1 MEKFEIQFSDDVP
14 KYIQI
19 SNSIKE
25 LILDGR
31 IEQDEKLP
39 PIRKLAEF
47 LSVNKDTII
56 RAYDKLESEGAAYQ
70 KMGSGTYAKRRD
82 EGLIYKREYSKI
94 LKKIAEKEFQGYID
108 FSGENVNIQYFPV
121 KVFKDIINQVI
132 DRDDIGVFVEKESIG
147 FKGLRE
153 CINERFWDSNMN
165 INRLLIVSG
174 AQQGIDI
181 ISKAIINI
189 NDNVIVER
197 PTYGGAISVFK
208 YRRANIFEISIDEDG
223 MNLDELEEIL
233 KKNKIKALYTMSY
246 FQNPT
251 GISMSMDKKKRLI
264 QLANEYNFYIIEDDY
279 LSELIYDKDIEYHSL
294 KSMDIHD
301 KVIYIKS
308 FSKLFLPGIRLGYVI
323 GTDKTTDAIIKS
335 KINTDI
341 ATSSLMQRALD
352 LYIRKGYWEEQISS
366 MKREYSYKYKELLK
380 IITEELGEYVDIID
394 PKGGMSFFIKLNE
407 KLIDDKELFYRCL
420 NRKVVITPGRIFF
433 KRIKKYENYFRISFG
448 KASVEE
454 MREGIKIIRE
464 EIEKSIR
471 EKLGENK

>member
-1 MEKFEIQFSDDVP
+1 MEKFKIEFLNDSP

-19 SNSIKE
+19 SNNIKE
-25 LILDGR
+25 LIVEGK

-39 PIRKLAEF
+39 PIRKLSTF
-47 LSVNKDTII
+47 LSVNKDTIV
-56 RAYDKLESEGAAYQ
+56 RAYDKLESEGVAYQ
-70 KMGSGTYAKRRD
+70 KMGSGTYAKRPD

-94 LKKIAEKEFQGYID
+94 LKKISEKEFQGYID

-121 KVFKDIINQVI
+121 KVFKSIINEVI

-153 CINERFWDSNMN
+153 CIDERFWDSNMN
-165 INRLLIVSG
+165 IKKLLIVSG

-233 KKNKIKALYTMSY
+233 KKNKIKAVYTMSY

-251 GISMSMDKKKRLI
+251 GISMSMEKKKRLI
-264 QLANEYNFYIIEDDY
+264 QLANEFNFYIIEDDY
-279 LSELIYDKDIEYHSL
+279 LSELIYDDEIEYHSL

-352 LYIRKGYWEEQISS
+352 LYIRKGYWEEQITS
-366 MKREYSYKYKELLK
+366 MRREYSYKYRELFK
-380 IITEELGEYVDIID
+380 IITEELGDHVDIIN
-394 PKGGMSFFIKLNE
+394 PKGGMSFFIKLHKE
-407 KLIDDKELFYRCL
+407 SIDDKELFYRCL
-420 NRKVVITPGRIFF
+420 SRKVIITPGRIFF
-433 KRIKKYENYFRISFG
+433 KRIKKEENYFRISFG

-454 MREGIKIIRE
+454 MRKGIRIIKE
-464 EIEKSIR
+464 EIEKG
-471 EKLGENK
+471 KN